1 MKFLHVGTKGLNG
14 RPHPVLNR
22 AATTTEAKALKPVIK
37 MLFNDYPTYSRKDS
51 QSGGGPH
58 CCLCPAEAPQSS
70 PPSEDIQ
77 HVLTEC
83 AGTAEIR
90 RAKLPELML
99 LASSAKSDISV
110 ERISSDPTILTQFLL
125 DCTSNNLDNDTRISI
140 CDPTAGDIYIQARH
154 TINAIHCERL
164 RQIKSLTKK

>member
-1 MKFLHVGTKGLNG
+1 
-14 RPHPVLNR
+14 
-22 AATTTEAKALKPVIK
+22 
-37 MLFNDYPTYSRKDS
+37 MLFSDYPTYSLKDS
-51 QSGGGPH
+51 RSGGGPH
-58 CCLCPAEAPQSS
+58 CRLCPAVAPQSS

-83 AGTAEIR
+83 TGTAEIR

-99 LASSAKSDISV
+99 LASSAKSVISV
-110 ERISSDPTILTQFLL
+110 EKIFGDPAILTQFLL
-125 DCTSNNLDNDTRISI
+125 DCTSNNLDNDARISA
-140 CDPTAGDIYIQARH
+140 CDPTAGDIYLQARH